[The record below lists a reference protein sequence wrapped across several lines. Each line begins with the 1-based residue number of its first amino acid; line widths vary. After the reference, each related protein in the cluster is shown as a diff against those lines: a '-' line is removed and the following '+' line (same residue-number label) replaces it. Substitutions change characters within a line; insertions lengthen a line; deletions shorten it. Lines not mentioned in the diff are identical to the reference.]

1 MHMNK
6 IDCLSEKYSARALG
20 VFLLPF
26 TIFLAIIGGIFLPV
40 IGFFF
45 ALPLV
50 VMSGALIFAP
60 ESKACRLITEKA
72 NQAVAK
78 GRRG

>member
-1 MHMNK
+1 MNK
-6 IDCLSEKYSARALG
+6 IDCLSEKFSARTLG

-26 TIFLAIIGGIFLPV
+26 TLFLAFIGGLVLPV

-50 VMSGALIFAP
+50 IMSGTLIFAP
-60 ESKACRLITEKA
+60 ESKACQLITDSA
-72 NQAVAK
+72 NKTISK
-78 GRRG
+78 GKSK

>member
-1 MHMNK
+1 MNK
-6 IDCLSEKYSARALG
+6 IDCLSEKLSARTLG
-20 VFLLPF
+20 VFLLPI
-26 TIFLAIIGGIFLPV
+26 TIFLGFIGGLVLPV

-50 VMSGALIFAP
+50 ILSGALIFAP

-72 NQAVAK
+72 NKAVAK
-78 GRRG
+78 G

>member
-1 MHMNK
+1 MNT

-20 VFLLPF
+20 VFLLPV
-26 TIFLAIIGGIFLPV
+26 TLFLGLMGGIFLPV

-45 ALPLV
+45 ALPLLI
-50 VMSGALIFAP
+50 MSGALIFAP

-72 NQAVAK
+72 NKVVAK
-78 GRRG
+78 G